1 MAAGIFQRE
10 RIALDIGGSSVVV
23 VGLSGK
29 PGGLSLQRCLEWPL
43 PLGLVVDGEI
53 ADPDLFARELKAMVA
68 RHKLKGRTVHLSV
81 SNQKVI
87 VRSIDMPEMTEEE
100 LVGAVQF
107 QAQEYIPIPVEDV
120 ILDSMVTG
128 KRVLSDGST
137 RQEVLLVAA
146 QRAMIMTLLTAVKRA
161 GLKVAAIDVS
171 SLALVRAFLPETSF
185 FGEVGEAGVC
195 RGIADISSSVC
206 TLVLAVNGAMKF
218 TRIVN
223 FSSDRFARILTEAKG
238 IPFDDAQI
246 MVQRIGLP
254 GPLPPDTEFY
264 AEDVVSETQRA
275 LGQAAGELA
284 EEIRRSFD
292 YYQGQEHA
300 TSVTDLV
307 LSGRGALL
315 RNLDAYLSDA
325 LGLPVVI
332 GNPLTHITRNASG
345 VPDGDLAAMAPCL
358 AVAVGLALPEDA

>member
-1 MAAGIFQRE
+1 
-10 RIALDIGGSSVVV
+10 
-23 VGLSGK
+23 
-29 PGGLSLQRCLEWPL
+29 
-43 PLGLVVDGEI
+43 
-53 ADPDLFARELKAMVA
+53 MVA
-68 RHKLKGRTVHLSV
+68 QHKLRGRTVQLSV

-100 LVGAVQF
+100 LLGAVQF

-128 KRVLSDGST
+128 KRALADGSM

-146 QRAMIMTLLTAVKRA
+146 QRAMIMTLLGVVKRA

-171 SLALVRAFLPETSF
+171 SLALVRALLPETSF
-185 FGEVGEAGVC
+185 FGETGEPGAC
-195 RGIADISSSVC
+195 RGIADVSSSVC
-206 TLVLAVNGAMKF
+206 TLVLAVGGVMKF

-223 FSSDRFARILTEAKG
+223 FSSDRFARILTETKG
-238 IPFDDAQI
+238 VPFDDAQI
-246 MVQRIGLP
+246 MVQRIGLA
-254 GPLPPDTEFY
+254 GPLPPDTEY
-264 AEDVVSETQRA
+264 YSDDVVSETQRV

-300 TSVTDLV
+300 SPVTDLI

-315 RNLDAYLSDA
+315 RNLDAYLADA

-332 GNPLTHITRNASG
+332 GNPLAHIARNTSG
-345 VPDGDLAAMAPCL
+345 MPDGDLAAMAPCL